1 MIKKILIII
10 VIIIIIFIINNK
22 KLLNRVDLPAVTKPK
37 INKKIGNLPIPLVIY
52 RMWHQYD
59 VNKKMYDESHQTL
72 VDLNPEFTIKWY
84 DLNKCREFMK
94 SFDER
99 VYKVWDKLK
108 PIAFKCDLW
117 RICVIYKYGGVY
129 LDANVKCFYPI
140 REITKDGWNKD
151 SNNQFIVAGENFTL
165 NLNFKH
171 NSIHN
176 GLIISTPRHPFLLNY
191 INNIVHNVEN
201 LEKINLNV
209 LKKESLSFTTPAVFY
224 KSMIQII
231 KKKPKLGRNIYKN
244 KDYNFYL
251 LDYRFVSFNK
261 LCFTPE
267 GIYKDNKLLLIKK
280 FDITYCYLY
289 KKIIGNNYLKMSF
302 KGDVFN

>member
-22 KLLNRVDLPAVTKPK
+22 KLLKRVNLPAVTKPK
-37 INKKIGNLPIPLVIY
+37 INKNIGNLPIPLVIY

-72 VDLNPEFTIKWY
+72 VDLNPEFTINWY

-129 LDANVKCFYPI
+129 LDAKVKCFYPI
-140 REITKDGWNKD
+140 REITKDCWNKD
-151 SNNQFIVAGENFTL
+151 SNNQFIVAIENYIKNL
-165 NLNFKH
+165 NLL
-171 NSIHN
+171 HN
-176 GLIISTPRHPFLLNY
+176 GFIISTPRHPFLLNY
-191 INNIVHNVEN
+191 INKIVYNVEN
-201 LEKINLNV
+201 MNKINLNR
-209 LKKESLSFTTPAVFY
+209 LKTEPFILTGPHIFHNSVKEITKKLPIKGKNNHKNKELNYYLLEY
-224 KSMIQII
+224 KFLNMNKFGLICE
-231 KKKPKLGRNIYKN
+231 GIYKN
-244 KDYNFYL
+244 K
-251 LDYRFVSFNK
+251 
-261 LCFTPE
+261 E
-267 GIYKDNKLLLIKK
+267 LLLVKK

-289 KKIIGNNYLKMSF
+289 KKIIGNNYFKMAF
-302 KGDVFN
+302 KGDIFN